1 MEEEGMGDHE
11 CVRAISEMLDV
22 QEDDKSRIS
31 IVEEETVN
39 PIYLFIHPVELDG
52 QPTSLASCQKCGA
65 FVPKDIVSM
74 SDYGR

>member
-1 MEEEGMGDHE
+1 MGDHE

-39 PIYLFIHPVELDG
+39 PIYLFIHPVKLDG
-52 QPTSLASCQKCGA
+52 QG
-65 FVPKDIVSM
+65 
-74 SDYGR
+74 